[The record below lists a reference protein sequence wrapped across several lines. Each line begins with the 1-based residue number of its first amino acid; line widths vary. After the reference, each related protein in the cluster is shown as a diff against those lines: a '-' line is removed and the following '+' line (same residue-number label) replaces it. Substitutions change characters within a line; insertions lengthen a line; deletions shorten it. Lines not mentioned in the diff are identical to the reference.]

1 MAQAISAV
9 SPGAGMPNDWR
20 VRSANMSS
28 NAQVLFCSMK
38 LVIDASGG
46 AMNQSSRSEL
56 SLRVRRSAYG

>member
-1 MAQAISAV
+1 
-9 SPGAGMPNDWR
+9 
-20 VRSANMSS
+20 MSS

-46 AMNQSSRSEL
+46 AMNQSSRSEP